1 MKIYNTTINTE
12 FPPSYEILL
21 DVLKTLN
28 PKIEEKEIIK
38 EIKKLKLY
46 DVPSTTSKGT
56 KGKKQS
62 IANDRDA
69 DNIQ

>member
-46 DVPSTTSKGT
+46 DVPSTASKGT
-56 KGKKQS
+56 KGKKP
-62 IANDRDA
+62 IITDDRDA

>member
-1 MKIYNTTINTE
+1 MKIYSTKINTE
-12 FPPSYEILL
+12 NPPSYEILL

-46 DVPSTTSKGT
+46 DVPSTTSKST
-56 KGKKQS
+56 KGKKPIIS
-62 IANDRDA
+62 NDRDA
-69 DNIQ
+69 NNIQ